1 MTSDPAISQPVPT
14 YFLQEASE
22 LLQEIDNELQTLRQD
37 FSVQKMHS
45 LMRAAHTLKG
55 AAASVGLDAIKTTTH
70 SLEDAFKAL
79 CVPDATLTSAVEGLI
94 FEAYD
99 CLQLLLS
106 AQLAEAQ
113 IDESSILDRMAGVV
127 TKLQDNLGNQFG
139 QDGYL
144 PTSTELG
151 FDMTQSIFEMG
162 VAQRLNDLET
172 ALKAPEPDALR
183 VLLKSQAEVFFGL
196 AESLSLPGFG
206 EIAQTTL
213 KALNQRP
220 DQVIQIATAALGDY
234 RSGQSSVLQGDRTQ
248 GGAPCP
254 ALKQLSTKHS
264 PKKANRRYKTQSSNN
279 RRTTSKP
286 SWYRQLWRLLNRPIG
301 GAQPPKVRA
310 SRPAI
315 PHSPKSSTPPIPVS
329 KVNDQTTVQ
338 ALENIWETAA
348 VSALPEVSTAA
359 TEPLSSLV
367 EQFSTDLSGSSIT
380 SQEIKPSNPPVLPRN
395 TTLRVSIDHLEQL
408 NHTIGELLTQQN
420 RQALYNERLT
430 TAMQTLLNRLGQ
442 QQLQLHRLQR
452 QTIQTSGTFHLKSF
466 TPTEQQFDSL
476 ELDHYSELQLLV
488 QASLDSMVQQME
500 SAEAVELFVRQ
511 SSQTLERQQRLVN
524 DLRETMLEARMQPLG
539 NLLQRFHQVLTRLS
553 AQHDKQVDLVIQGD
567 DVLVDKVIADK
578 LYDPLLHLV
587 RNAFDHGIEKP
598 EVRQQQ
604 GKTARAQIQLSA
616 SQAGRYLVIR
626 VQDNGQGL
634 NLEAI
639 RQKAIENQLI
649 TNLEAQQLTS
659 AQISD
664 LIFEPDLSTAA
675 RINDLS
681 GRGVGLD
688 AVRAQMQILRG
699 TVTVTHQSG
708 QGTCFI
714 LKIPADL
721 TIAKLLLCQAG
732 EKLYAL
738 MTDTIEQILIPGSE
752 QLTTRGDRKVLSLQF
767 EDMMQLVPVIPLSE
781 ALTYNALLPAVHRRE
796 NNNAPERPI
805 VLMRHKKRLVG
816 LEIDQLQGEQELVI
830 RSLGDMSETLTYV
843 YGCST
848 LPDGRLSLVID
859 GVALALKILQKF
871 SGQTSNTVK
880 DDLSLSSDEL
890 SPTLR
895 QSILVVD
902 DSITV
907 RNTLTQA
914 LQKAGYWVLQAKEG
928 AEALRM
934 LQQSDVAAILCDL
947 EMPGM
952 NGFEF
957 LRARQKTP
965 AIASIPT
972 IMLTS
977 RTGGKHRQLAQELGA
992 TSYLT
997 KPYLTPQLLATLT
1010 DVLAQPA
1017 KTDLFDLSG
1026 RSHG

>member
-55 AAASVGLDAIKTTTH
+55 AAASVGLDAIKTKTH

-79 CVPDATLTSAVEGLI
+79 CVPDATLTPVVEGLI

-172 ALKAPEPDALR
+172 ALKAPEPEALR
-183 VLLKSQAEVFFGL
+183 VLLRSQAEVFFGL

-220 DQVIQIATAALGDY
+220 DQVVQIATVALKDY
-234 RSGQSSVLQGDRTQ
+234 RSGQNSVLQGDRTR

-254 ALKQLSTKHS
+254 ALKQLSKKHS
-264 PKKANRRYKTQSSNN
+264 PKQATNTRQSPNN

-286 SWYRQLWRLLNRPIG
+286 SWYRRLWRLLNQPIG
-301 GAQPPKVRA
+301 GSQPPKVRA
-310 SRPAI
+310 SRSAI
-315 PHSPKSSTPPIPVS
+315 PHPPESSIPPIPVS
-329 KVNDQTTVQ
+329 KVNDQTAVQ

-359 TEPLSSLV
+359 TKDLSSLV
-367 EQFSTDLSGSSIT
+367 EQSSTDAPSSST
-380 SQEIKPSNPPVLPRN
+380 TNQEIKPSNPSVLPRN
-395 TTLRVSIDHLEQL
+395 STLRVSIDHLEQL

-430 TAMQTLLNRLGQ
+430 TAMQTLLSRLGQ

-452 QTIQTSGTFHLKSF
+452 QTIQTSGTFHLTSF
-466 TPTEQQFDSL
+466 APTEQQFDSL

-539 NLLQRFHQVLTRLS
+539 NLLQRFQQVLTRLS
-553 AQHDKQVDLVIQGD
+553 VQHDKQVDLVIRGD

-604 GKTARAQIQLSA
+604 GKTDKAQIHLSA
-616 SQAGRYLVIR
+616 SQAGRYLVIK

-649 TNLEAQQLTS
+649 TDLEAQQLTS
-659 AQISD
+659 AQTSD

-675 RINDLS
+675 RVNDLS

-699 TVTVTHQSG
+699 TVTVTHQSR

-738 MTDTIEQILIPGSE
+738 MTDTIEQILIPDSE
-752 QLTTRGDRKVLSLQF
+752 QLTTRGKRKVLSLQF
-767 EDMMQLVPVIPLSE
+767 EDEMQLVPVVPLSE
-781 ALTYNALLPAVHRRE
+781 ALTYNALLPIPHQQE
-796 NNNAPERPI
+796 NHNASERPI
-805 VLMRHKKRLVG
+805 ILMRHKKRLIG

-830 RSLGDMSETLTYV
+830 RSLGDLSETLTYA
-843 YGCST
+843 YGCSI

-859 GVALALKILQKF
+859 GVALALKILQGF
-871 SGQTSNTVK
+871 SGQANNPVK
-880 DDLSLSSDEL
+880 DDLFLSSDKL

-957 LRARQKTP
+957 LRTRQKTP
-965 AIASIPT
+965 AVASIPT

-1010 DVLAQPA
+1010 DVLAQSA
-1017 KTDLFDLSG
+1017 KTDLLDVSEE
-1026 RSHG
+1026 SHG